1 MGRKMTP
8 LRALKKL
15 LQGKNPFEPMTTTVY
30 SPLYRNRRVYRHSR
44 KAGSNVGKSPT
55 KPRR

>member
-44 KAGSNVGKSPT
+44 KAGSNAKKST
-55 KPRR
+55 KSRR